1 MQNAPLGAFYNTFD
15 LHLAIIGLEK
25 TIFGL
30 FESGCFTQVLL
41 YVPVSC
47 CDSFYLF
54 TGESNEIDH
63 RFKFVGLCGLY
74 VLHFQLFRV
83 TDKKVFKSLWD
94 IYKKVSSESQ
104 IRESSSHYGI
114 YTRRLVHT
122 RIPCQNRLYVI

>member
-1 MQNAPLGAFYNTFD
+1 MICSKKPGQFSRNEART
-15 LHLAIIGLEK
+15 
-25 TIFGL
+25 
-30 FESGCFTQVLL
+30 S
-41 YVPVSC
+41 VSC
-47 CDSFYLF
+47 FDSFYLF

-104 IRESSSHYGI
+104 IRKSTSHCGI
-114 YTRRLVHT
+114 YTKR
-122 RIPCQNRLYVI
+122 